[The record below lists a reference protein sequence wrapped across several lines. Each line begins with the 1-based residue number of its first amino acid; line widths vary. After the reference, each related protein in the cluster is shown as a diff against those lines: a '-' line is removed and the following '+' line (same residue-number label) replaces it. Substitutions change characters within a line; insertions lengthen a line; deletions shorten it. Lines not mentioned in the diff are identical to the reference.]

1 MSHHYHRHFNPAAND
16 SLAQLARFIHF
27 GSEVLDLGAGPGVLA
42 TYLATECG
50 CAVDG
55 IELNPTAAQVGQ
67 LAFRSLWIADL
78 NHTDPATLVGAAR
91 YDAIICADILE
102 HLIAPATLL
111 NRLGDLL
118 KPEGQLLLSVPNIAH
133 AGLLAELLNGEWRY
147 RQEGL
152 LDDTHLRFFTRNS
165 LTQLL
170 NECGWKI
177 CNWERVIV
185 PIEDSEFSP
194 LLLDNL
200 AAPVR
205 DYLLSNADADTYQF
219 IVACQLATSQSQI
232 TATTDKLN
240 AANLP
245 IDVIIP
251 VYADVALTQRCI
263 ESVLSAPVTTPF
275 ELIVIDDA
283 SPEPALR
290 EWLSQRADHKHFTLL
305 ENEENSGYVVS
316 VNRGMALHPDRDVV
330 LLNSDTEVANDWLD
344 RLRAAAYQAP
354 DVGTVTP
361 FANSGATICSYP
373 LFCQDNPLPEGWT
386 VAALDALL
394 ATVNAGT
401 GVDLP
406 TSVGYCT
413 YIRRACLAQVG
424 LFDAVAFG
432 HGYGEENDFSL
443 RAHYRGWR
451 HRLASDVFVQHH
463 GGVSFGTT
471 KAERIAQ
478 AQITVRERHP
488 AYDLMVATH
497 IRHNPARAL
506 RNCVSWQRLAQSP
519 LPRLLFISHDLGGG
533 VDRHIRELAQW
544 LESKAEVLV
553 LRPDGDDGL
562 TLNWQ
567 RRSEDASLN
576 FQRQQDFPRLRSLLR
591 ALRISRV
598 HIQHL
603 LGIADVAQQIL
614 DALNVPYDLT
624 VHDFFPI
631 CPRINLMHSAGH
643 FCAQPPEVECNRC
656 LAMDRL
662 ARSRDIAAWRT
673 EQERW
678 LRGAARVLV
687 PSHDTAAR
695 LQQVWSTLE
704 VQIAGHDQFN
714 SSTEFNYFTVNKREF
729 NKPLRIIVLG
739 QLSIAKGLNVLV
751 ECAQDAAQR
760 QLPLE
765 FHLLGE
771 PLQPVPSS
779 AEIPLF
785 IHGAYLETELAAR
798 LHFLA
803 PHLAWFPAQWPE
815 TWSYTLSACL
825 AADLPVVAPNL
836 GAFPERLATRVDA
849 TLLPL
854 GLSAAAI
861 NERLLQIVSPRQ
873 PDADA
878 PTANL
883 QLKNNNFFYQTDYLM
898 PRNATPTPTPRWEP
912 GAPLLA
918 ADLLIDR
925 SERPRPFALWQS
937 SDQPLADQLVRLR
950 DANVALH
957 GGLAERDAVISQQL
971 NDADRA
977 WCELAN
983 HRDQMHTLLVHHRAE
998 LNDVIAQSH
1007 VKREE
1012 LLAQHRAEL
1021 NDVIV
1026 QSHVKREEL
1035 LAHLSNLNAQF
1046 HIKHEEL
1053 LAQHHSERTELKN
1066 EIAQI
1071 YRSWSWQFTRP
1082 LRGLGRALRMARSN
1096 LVTRLQFIWQRL
1108 PVPPTARYQLKSI
1121 AFRSAAPL
1129 FRGTAAYS
1137 AWLEQT
1143 RWAQAPQF
1151 TSSLPTHNTPVVKNL
1166 RIAGG
1171 VAAAPLV
1178 SIIIPV
1184 FNKLD
1189 YTLACLDSIAEQLP
1203 QVAIEVLVID
1213 DHSND
1218 DTERE
1223 LSARDD
1229 IRYLRNATNLG
1240 FVGSCNRGAAEARGA
1255 FLFFLNND
1263 TVVLSGW
1270 LDTLVQTFI
1279 DYPQAGLVGSKL
1291 IYPDGRLQEAG
1302 GIIWADASGWNW
1314 GRLANPNAPE
1324 FNFLRAVDY
1333 CSGAALL
1340 IRTTL
1345 FNEIGGFDMRYAPA
1359 YYEDTDLAFT
1369 VRAHGL
1375 QVFYQPLS
1383 QVIHYEGITAGTD
1396 LSSGMK
1402 AYQVRNRERFYTKW
1416 ASVLLTHGDAAS
1428 HSPRL
1433 SADRHIVGRLLVIDA
1448 CTPTPDQDSGS
1459 LDMFN
1464 YLRLFLS
1471 FGYRVT
1477 FIPASDLLH
1486 FGRYTSALQALGV
1499 ECLYHPYIHSV
1510 MDVLRERGT
1519 EFAAVML
1526 TRVTVASDLI
1536 AHVKTY
1542 CPQAKILFNTVDL
1555 HFLREQRLIELS
1567 GDHTALPHVL
1577 QLRTQELAVMRQAD
1591 TTIVISP
1598 VEQALLAEIAPEV
1611 RVRVIPILRE
1621 IPGRSADFVP
1631 RSGLIFVGGFRH
1643 PPNIDAM
1650 QWFCAEIWP
1659 LLRRERPTLELFIV
1673 GSHLVPEVAALA
1685 GNGVQVLG
1693 FVEDIAPIFARVRLS
1708 IAPLRY
1714 GAGQKGKVVTS
1725 LGYGVPAVLT
1735 PVAAEGLGL
1744 GADEGALV
1752 AEKPADFAAAVMRL
1766 HEDETLWQRLSAGG
1780 LARVER
1786 EFSVAANRDRLA
1798 TLMIELG
1805 LKVI

>member
-1 MSHHYHRHFNPAAND
+1 MSHQYHRDFNPAAND
-16 SLAQLARFIHF
+16 SLAKLARLVRS
-27 GSEVLDLGAGPGVLA
+27 GSEILDLGCGTGVLA
-42 TYLATECG
+42 TYLTDECG
-50 CAVDG
+50 CWVDG
-55 IELNPTAAQVGQ
+55 IEFNPTAAQVGQ
-67 LAFRSLWIADL
+67 LTFRSLWIADL
-78 NHTDPATLVGAAR
+78 NYTDPATLVGAAR

-102 HLIAPATLL
+102 HLIAPAALL
-111 NRLGDLL
+111 NRIGDLL
-118 KPEGQLLLSVPNIAH
+118 KPNGQLLLSVPNIAH
-133 AGLLAELLNGEWRY
+133 AGLIAELLNGEWRY

-165 LTQLL
+165 LMQLL
-170 NECGWKI
+170 NEGGWKI
-177 CNWERVIV
+177 CNWDRVIV

-194 LLLDNL
+194 LLLDNF

-205 DYLLSNADADTYQF
+205 DYLLNNADADTYQF
-219 IVACQLATSQSQI
+219 IVACQLAISQSQI

-251 VYADVALTQRCI
+251 VYANVVLTQRCI

-290 EWLSQRADHKHFTLL
+290 EWLRQRADHNQLTLL
-305 ENEENSGYVVS
+305 ENLENVGYVVS

-344 RLRAAAYQAP
+344 RLRAAAYHAP

-394 ATVNAGT
+394 ATVNAGA

-443 RAHYRGWR
+443 LAHYRGWR
-451 HRLASDVFVQHH
+451 HRLATDVFVQHH
-463 GGVSFGTT
+463 GGISFGAT

-497 IRHNPARAL
+497 IRHNPARKL
-506 RNCVSWQRLAQSP
+506 RNCVSWQRLARSP

-533 VDRHIRELAQW
+533 VDRHIRDLAQW

-576 FQRQQDFPRLRSLLR
+576 FQRQKDFPRLRSLLR

-603 LGIADVAQQIL
+603 LGIADVAQQIV
-614 DALNVPYDLT
+614 DALNVPYYLT

-631 CPRINLMHSAGH
+631 CPRITLMHSAGH
-643 FCAQPPEVECNRC
+643 FCDQPPEAECNRC
-656 LAMDRL
+656 LAMDRR
-662 ARSRDIAAWRT
+662 ARSRDIVTWRA

-695 LQQVWSTLE
+695 IQHVWSTLT
-704 VQIAGHDQFN
+704 VWVAGHDQFN
-714 SSTEFNYFTVNKREF
+714 SATECNSFTVNKKEF

-803 PHLAWFPAQWPE
+803 PHLAWFPAQCPE
-815 TWSYTLSACL
+815 TWSYTLSAAL
-825 AADLPVVAPNL
+825 AAGLPVVAPKI
-836 GAFPERLATRVDA
+836 GAFIERLAMRADA
-849 TLLPL
+849 MLLPL
-854 GLSAAAI
+854 DLSAAAI
-861 NERLLQIVSPRQ
+861 NERLLQIVSSSQLR
-873 PDADA
+873 ADA
-878 PTANL
+878 LTADW
-883 QLKNNNFFYQTDYLM
+883 QLKNNNFFYEMDYLP
-898 PRNATPTPTPRWEP
+898 PRSATPTPTPRWEP

-937 SDQPLADQLVRLR
+937 SGQPLADQLVRLR

-957 GGLAERDAVISQQL
+957 GGLTERNAVISQQL
-971 NDADRA
+971 ADADRT
-977 WCELAN
+977 WRELAN
-983 HRDQMHTLLVHHRAE
+983 HRDHTHTLLAHHRAE

-1007 VKREE
+1007 
-1012 LLAQHRAEL
+1012 AEL
-1021 NDVIV
+1021 KTL
-1026 QSHVKREEL
+1026 QSEL
-1035 LAHLSNLNAQF
+1035 NHLTAQF
-1046 HIKHEEL
+1046 D
-1053 LAQHHSERTELKN
+1053 SERSELKN

-1071 YRSWSWQFTRP
+1071 YRSRSWQFTRP
-1082 LRGLGRALRMARSN
+1082 LRSLGCGLRA
-1096 LVTRLQFIWQRL
+1096 TRADWVAMLQRIWQRL
-1108 PVPPTARYQLKSI
+1108 PVPPTARYQLKSM

-1129 FRGTAAYS
+1129 FRGTSAYS

-1143 RWAQAPQF
+1143 RWVQAQQF
-1151 TSSLPTHNTPVVKNL
+1151 TSPLPTNNAPIVKNL

-1171 VAAAPLV
+1171 VAAVPLV
-1178 SIIIPV
+1178 SVIIPV
-1184 FNKLD
+1184 FNKLN

-1213 DHSND
+1213 DHSSD
-1218 DTERE
+1218 DTEHE
-1223 LSARDD
+1223 LSARND
-1229 IRYLRNATNLG
+1229 IRYLRNTDNLG
-1240 FVGSCNRGAAEARGA
+1240 FVGSCNRGAAEAQGE

-1314 GRLANPNAPE
+1314 GRLADPNAPE
-1324 FNFLRAVDY
+1324 FNFLRDVDY

-1340 IRTTL
+1340 IRNTL
-1345 FNEIGGFDMRYAPA
+1345 FNELGGFDMRYAPA
-1359 YYEDTDLAFT
+1359 YYEDTDLAFA

-1375 QVFYQPLS
+1375 RVLYQPLS
-1383 QVIHYEGITAGTD
+1383 QVIHYEGVTAGTD
-1396 LSSGMK
+1396 LTSGMK

-1428 HSPRL
+1428 YSPHL

-1477 FIPASDLLH
+1477 FIPASDLLR

-1499 ECLYHPYIHSV
+1499 ECLYHPYTHSV

-1526 TRVTVASDLI
+1526 TRVTVASDLV
-1536 AHVKTY
+1536 AHVKMH

-1555 HFLREQRLIELS
+1555 HFLREQRLMELS
-1567 GDHTALPHVL
+1567 GDHTALPRVL

-1598 VEQALLAEIAPEV
+1598 VEQTLLAELAPEV

-1621 IPGRSADFVP
+1621 IPGRSADFAP

-1659 LLRRERPTLELFIV
+1659 LIRSERPTLELFIV

-1752 AEKPADFAAAVMRL
+1752 AENPADFAAAVMRL

-1798 TLMIELG
+1798 TLMIKLG